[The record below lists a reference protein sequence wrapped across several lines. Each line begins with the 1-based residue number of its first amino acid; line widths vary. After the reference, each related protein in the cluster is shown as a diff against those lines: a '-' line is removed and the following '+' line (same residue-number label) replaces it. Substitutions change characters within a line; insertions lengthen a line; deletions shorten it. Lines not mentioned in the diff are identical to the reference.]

1 MKETNFVVKIKPD
14 KKEGAKVVIEP
25 LEKGFGHTLG
35 SALRRV
41 LLMRIKGAAVTQVKI
56 EGVRHKFSTLRGM
69 KEDVIELLLNLKQL
83 LVRYEGK
90 EPIKLKLEKTGP
102 GKVTAGDIA
111 KAAGVE
117 IVNSRLVLANL
128 AKKENRLKMEIW
140 IESGMGYQLAGERKS
155 DEVGVIPVDAAFSP
169 VRRVNYW
176 VEATRVGRRTDLD
189 RLVMEVVTNGTI
201 EPEVAVKEAARVL
214 RDFFAQVVEPK
225 EVVTE
230 EEVGQK
236 SDDPV
241 LKLTVEELD
250 LPVRIANAL
259 RRSGLVTAADLVAVS
274 KADLVKV
281 KNLGEKSLEMIIE
294 VLSKKGLRLKE
305 G

>member
-1 MKETNFVVKIKPD
+1 
-14 KKEGAKVVIEP
+14 
-25 LEKGFGHTLG
+25 
-35 SALRRV
+35 
-41 LLMRIKGAAVTQVKI
+41 
-56 EGVRHKFSTLRGM
+56 
-69 KEDVIELLLNLKQL
+69 
-83 LVRYEGK
+83 
-90 EPIKLKLEKTGP
+90 
-102 GKVTAGDIA
+102 
-111 KAAGVE
+111 
-117 IVNSRLVLANL
+117 
-128 AKKENRLKMEIW
+128 
-140 IESGMGYQLAGERKS
+140 
-155 DEVGVIPVDAAFSP
+155 
-169 VRRVNYW
+169 
-176 VEATRVGRRTDLD
+176 
-189 RLVMEVVTNGTI
+189 MEVVTNGTI